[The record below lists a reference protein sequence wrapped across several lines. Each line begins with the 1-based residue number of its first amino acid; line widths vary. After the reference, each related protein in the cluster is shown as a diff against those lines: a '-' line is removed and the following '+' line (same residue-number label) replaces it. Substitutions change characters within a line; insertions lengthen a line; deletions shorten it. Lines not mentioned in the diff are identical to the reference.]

1 MAEERYTYNRHT
13 WEDNELITQANLNN
27 IEAGL
32 AQIAEPALNSIRFDS
47 FQRLG
52 EDEKERART
61 NLGIAAG
68 TVLTTENLDAGTD
81 LVSYGKEQTLEDSE
95 KERARSNIDA
105 LGINDVSSHDDPLI
119 NLKEEINVS
128 DYSNDGFV
136 QGKCLY
142 ITDANFNKTSPKDY
156 TGTYNISGYIPVKS
170 GCKLTFT
177 NVLESNSY
185 GGIFYKA
192 DKKTYIKPG
201 YSGNTLR
208 TANYIIVPEN
218 ASWLRITYMV
228 DTPTLITQT
237 TAAHDELVEKIS
249 DVVVIDDSE
258 SNTNDNTK
266 LWIHATPEQEIQIP
280 TMEDFNKLSG
290 RIPTFDLTN
299 ESLNRL
305 EEIDLNGLANY
316 SDEITNIKTRVTKLE
331 TQADNYRINVK
342 DYKHDDDP
350 DDTAAFIRAFQTI
363 SDEGYSELYV
373 PTAHKEQYVITQT
386 LTFPRNL
393 RKIYGDGTAHG
404 SSEFGSILFDANNF
418 STELNAKR
426 AAPLF
431 QYPATSDA
439 SPQMLHITNLCFKA
453 ASQPGTGAESAH
465 RIGLFLDATNS
476 LVDKDI
482 EFSNCM
488 ITNFYTIF
496 NFKGRGLSVINSYI
510 TSSNYIAT
518 INWDDNSDTNSNHP
532 ANMNQR
538 AIYFKNN
545 RLHSITSG
553 FLNIASGHAYGL
565 TFQNNTIDDGRGYLI
580 KATEEAWNWIIQG
593 NLFNGIWSNPENNFI
608 YFSKGCKNCSIT
620 NNLFSADPRY
630 WKEEYADQQK
640 FGTTILANWQW
651 VRINLTATNT
661 NISNNIFE
669 FGYSAAIQANALYGC
684 AISNNNFV
692 NTTFSTAVTPIYII
706 EALQGSSII
715 GNTFLYE
722 YITFSGTFKSAPTA
736 AERTLVYNDI
746 IKNGYKNIAAKGC
759 ISLNTGT
766 PINSTILGNNLT
778 TTIPAEDLEENN

>member
-81 LVSYGKEQTLEDSE
+81 LVSYGKEQTLEDSQ
-95 KERARSNIDA
+95 KEQARSNIGA
-105 LGINDVSSHDDPLI
+105 IGINDVALHDEPIL
-119 NLKEEINVS
+119 NLKETFIIDNLATNAGAINAS
-128 DYSNDGFV
+128 SN
-136 QGKCLY
+136 KETSAH
-142 ITDANFNKTSPKDY
+142 TDIYKY
-156 TGTYNISGYIPVKS
+156 TNPLPVRGGCYLSFSRYFSSGTYG
-170 GCKLTFT
+170 LMFR
-177 NVLESNSY
+177 
-185 GGIFYKA
+185 KA
-192 DKKTYIKPG
+192 DKTIIN
-201 YSGNTLR
+201 SVHW
-208 TANYIIVPEN
+208 TANTIISANYKIPVPID
-218 ASWLRITYMV
+218 AAYVQVTFDYTTTGIDQM
-228 DTPTLITQT
+228 IMTQS
-237 TAAHDELVEKIS
+237 TAANDELIEKIS

-299 ESLNRL
+299 ESLDRL
-305 EEIDLNGLANY
+305 EEIDLNELANY
-316 SDEITNIKTRVTKLE
+316 SDEITDIKTRVTQLE

-669 FGYSAAIQANALYGC
+669 FGYSAAIQVNALYGC

-706 EALQGSSII
+706 ETLQGSSII

-778 TTIPAEDLEENN
+778 TTIPAEDLEEND